1 MFPFVSPLDEIFGL
15 HICGFF
21 CAQSSAIVK
30 LQGRINLCCVMM
42 KNELNKIKL
51 KLGRNKKKKKSYE
64 FVYETSFLFLKT
76 LV

>member
-1 MFPFVSPLDEIFGL
+1 
-15 HICGFF
+15 
-21 CAQSSAIVK
+21 
-30 LQGRINLCCVMM
+30 MM